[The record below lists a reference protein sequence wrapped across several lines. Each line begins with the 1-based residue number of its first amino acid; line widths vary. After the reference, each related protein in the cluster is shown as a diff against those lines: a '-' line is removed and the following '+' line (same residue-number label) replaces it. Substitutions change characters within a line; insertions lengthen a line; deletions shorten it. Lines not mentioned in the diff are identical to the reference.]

1 MKTYRENDYFRLE
14 DALEGDVI
22 GERRKFLLPAGTTVT
37 VLLVHGEPENPVA
50 YELEA
55 YIKEL
60 DIYVIATIE
69 GENLRPGD

>member
-1 MKTYRENDYFRLE
+1 MKTLRENDYFKLE

-22 GERRKFLLPAGTTVT
+22 GEGRKFLLPAGTTVA
-37 VLLVHGEPENPVA
+37 VVLVHGDPENPVA

-60 DIYVIATIE
+60 DIYVLATIE
-69 GENLRPGD
+69 GGKLRPRD